1 MGVNIFVPCLMYHSL
16 SKEAEKNIY
25 TVLLNDF
32 RTQMEFLTSQG
43 YRAITVVDYLKINHQ
58 SDVPGKYVLITF
70 DDGTESDYDLALP
83 ILKKINY
90 KATFFIIAGRIGQPG
105 RLSWEQLNEMKS
117 AGMSIESHTFSHRV
131 LSHLSPEEI
140 HHELS
145 ESKKILEDRLEME
158 VSHLSLPMGVANDAV
173 KGVARQIGYKAIWTS
188 RFGINRVGDDL
199 LSLRRIVVRRGI
211 KLASFKNYLSP
222 NLIIFQ
228 KEFFAEPLVG
238 SFKKILG
245 IDRYGRIKKLLFD
258 RDIR

>member
-43 YRAITVVDYLKINHQ
+43 YQAITVVDYLNINHQ
-58 SDVPGKYVLITF
+58 SDVPSRYVLITF
-70 DDGTESDYDLALP
+70 DDGTKSDYDLALP
-83 ILKKINY
+83 ILKKNNY

-117 AGMSIESHTFSHRV
+117 AGMSIQSHTFSHRV
-131 LSHLSPEEI
+131 LSDLSPEEI
-140 HHELS
+140 HYELS
-145 ESKKILEDRLEME
+145 ESKKILEDRLETG

-173 KGVARQIGYKAIWTS
+173 KAAARQIGYKAIWTS

-199 LSLRRIVVRRGI
+199 LSLGRIVVRRGI
-211 KLASFKNYLSP
+211 KVERFKNYLSP

-228 KEFFAEPLVG
+228 KEVFAEPLRG
-238 SFKKILG
+238 SFKKIFG
-245 IDRYGRIKKLLFD
+245 IDRYRRIKKLFFD
-258 RDIR
+258 RDDS